1 MGYDKTL
8 AERVRQILS
17 TRQDVVEKPMIGGL
31 SFMVGGA
38 ICCGI
43 TSAAVMVRV
52 GPEAYDW
59 ALAQPNVRPMAFA
72 NKPLAGYVLID
83 PAGCE
88 TEAALATWIERGLD
102 FVATLPAKTPTTR
115 KQRPKN

>member
-8 AERVRQILS
+8 AERVRRILS
-17 TRQDVVEKPMIGGL
+17 ARQDVVEKPMIGGL

-52 GPEAYDW
+52 GPEAYEW
-59 ALAQPNVRPMAFA
+59 ALAQPYVRPMVFA
-72 NKPLAGYVLID
+72 HKPLAGYVLID
-83 PAGCE
+83 PEGCE
-88 TEAALATWIERGLD
+88 MDEALATWIQRGLD
-102 FVATLPAKTPTTR
+102 FVATLPAKTTTTR
-115 KQRPKN
+115 KQRQKS